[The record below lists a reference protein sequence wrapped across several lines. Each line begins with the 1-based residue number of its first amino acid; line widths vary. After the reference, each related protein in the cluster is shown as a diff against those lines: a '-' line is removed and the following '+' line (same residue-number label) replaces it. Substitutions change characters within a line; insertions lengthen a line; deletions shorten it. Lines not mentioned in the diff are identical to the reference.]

1 MKILAAKFVL
11 EANAHVPMKCDM
23 ENVALSYGKEAL
35 SHMQLG
41 NVFDAEDID
50 LIPVICADAGCSGV
64 MKTSCFMYIE
74 QRILQAVKEHV
85 KDLDGIYLHLHGAS
99 FVEDIGS
106 GEHHLLR
113 CIRRITG
120 PYLPIAISC
129 DPHGNLTKEY
139 VENATILRSFR
150 EAPHTDIPET
160 VQFVCRALVQEIRNR
175 MNMRPVYRK
184 LPLILG
190 GEQSVSADE
199 PVRSINQFMNE
210 LEKDERI
217 LSCSWHVGYLRHDA
231 PEAGCGIVVV
241 PSAQDFQ
248 QYAEETADQLMN
260 YVWGK
265 RHEFHYTGLT
275 REPQEAL
282 QAALDFSGKPVFLT
296 DSGDNVTSGAMGAN
310 TFILRQV
317 LACEHLTK
325 RFLFAAINDPAAY
338 QLLEAHDV
346 QEQVHLRLGMDMD
359 ECTAAVELDVTILA
373 KGRQE
378 GTHMYGEEG
387 DYGGLVSVSVKDKPI
402 TIVVTDNNHSFV
414 EKHQIDACGIEWDD
428 YDVIVVKQGYI
439 HPELKEKG
447 KLCIMSLTDGATL
460 QDTKR
465 IPFKLIM
472 RPMYPLDDM

>member
-1 MKILAAKFVL
+1 MSWCQ
-11 EANAHVPMKCDM
+11 AHRTFS
-23 ENVALSYGKEAL
+23 N
-35 SHMQLG
+35 
-41 NVFDAEDID
+41 
-50 LIPVICADAGCSGV
+50 
-64 MKTSCFMYIE
+64 
-74 QRILQAVKEHV
+74 
-85 KDLDGIYLHLHGAS
+85 
-99 FVEDIGS
+99 
-106 GEHHLLR
+106 
-113 CIRRITG
+113 
-120 PYLPIAISC
+120 
-129 DPHGNLTKEY
+129 
-139 VENATILRSFR
+139 
-150 EAPHTDIPET
+150 
-160 VQFVCRALVQEIRNR
+160 
-175 MNMRPVYRK
+175 
-184 LPLILG
+184 
-190 GEQSVSADE
+190 
-199 PVRSINQFMNE
+199 
-210 LEKDERI
+210 
-217 LSCSWHVGYLRHDA
+217 
-231 PEAGCGIVVV
+231 
-241 PSAQDFQ
+241 
-248 QYAEETADQLMN
+248 QLMN

-325 RFLFAAINDPAAY
+325 RFLFAAINDSAVY

-378 GTHMYGEEG
+378 GTHMYGEDG

-414 EKHQIDACGIEWDD
+414 EKHQMDACGIDWDD

-472 RPMYPLDDM
+472 RPIYPLDDM